1 MATLQNR
8 AKEKLEKGE
17 LCIGLGLRMARTVEI
32 GRVLHTCGYDYAF
45 IDMEH
50 NSMGI
55 DTAVQIAVACQDAGV
70 TPMVRVPGY
79 EHYLAT
85 RVLDAGAMGIIFPH
99 VDTPEQAARLV
110 SFCKYP
116 PVGHRSAAGAM
127 AQLNYQAVPTKE
139 ATELVNNNTLLVF
152 MLESPQAI
160 ANADAIAA
168 VPGVD
173 VLLIGSNDLCMEMG
187 IPTQFD
193 HPKLTEAVETTIAA
207 CHKHGKHPGLG
218 GVYDEVIAKRF
229 IESGMR
235 FILASGDMPLFMNAA
250 KARAQFLNG
259 IKLK

>member
-32 GRVLHTCGYDYAF
+32 GRVLNTCGYDYAF

-127 AQLNYQAVPTKE
+127 AQLNYQAVPAKE

-250 KARAQFLNG
+250 KARAEFLNG